1 MEPPTRQETREE
13 PAEERPDRR
22 GRSNLKLKRKKNSS
36 ELKQLHNL
44 ELLVRNEET
53 AGFVAF
59 YLQNQR

>member
-1 MEPPTRQETREE
+1 MEPPTRQETREAPEEE
-13 PAEERPDRR
+13 PADRR
-22 GRSNLKLKRKKNSS
+22 GRQNSKLKRKKNSS

-53 AGFVAF
+53 AGFVSF